1 MPDYAECSNSLADEQ
16 SDMRLGTLLAGTLAV
31 AAEQLPTS
39 GRVRCESRFSIGLLF
54 YGVSFKRA
62 IDSSPM
68 LISLWRHASHPRN
81 RRSRRS
87 RCAAEKRSLDDFAR
101 DARADSVWHRDWHSL
116 RPCRDS
122 AYRQHALRT
131 FSKRLVHDR
140 NRVSFAS
147 HRCFLCRLLARSQ
160 SFLH

>member
-39 GRVRCESRFSIGLLF
+39 GRVRCESRFSIGLRF

-68 LISLWRHASHPRN
+68 LISL
-81 RRSRRS
+81 
-87 RCAAEKRSLDDFAR
+87 
-101 DARADSVWHRDWHSL
+101 
-116 RPCRDS
+116 
-122 AYRQHALRT
+122 
-131 FSKRLVHDR
+131 
-140 NRVSFAS
+140 
-147 HRCFLCRLLARSQ
+147 
-160 SFLH
+160 